1 MYAYPKKAAFGKSLP
16 KKAIYEHGRPTRR
29 VQQLFVDQIARIVWQ
44 YKLSP
49 ETTNLAA
56 KPEVPEI
63 QVFAITLKDGK
74 LDETVLRCID
84 KAINFPIFF
93 ELTFEERVKE
103 VAAYKRQNEADKS
116 KWIVGDYFELE
127 WSELSADRESL
138 PVALDLARLYE
149 QMLRRLMPIPARRSE
164 SLKDHTDRVGEI
176 RNREKFCHKLE
187 SRLAKEKQFN
197 RKVEINGELRKV
209 RSKLENL
216 VAEGYKK

>member
-63 QVFAITLKDGK
+63 QVFSITLKANQ
-74 LDETVLRCID
+74 LDEAVLRCID

-93 ELTFEERVKE
+93 EISFEDRVKE
-103 VAAYKRQNEADKS
+103 VAAFKRPSEADPA
-116 KWIVGDYFELE
+116 KWAVSYTHLT
-127 WSELSADRESL
+127 L
-138 PVALDLARLYE
+138 PTIL
-149 QMLRRLMPIPARRSE
+149 
-164 SLKDHTDRVGEI
+164 
-176 RNREKFCHKLE
+176 
-187 SRLAKEKQFN
+187 
-197 RKVEINGELRKV
+197 
-209 RSKLENL
+209 L
-216 VAEGYKK
+216 V

>member
-63 QVFAITLKDGK
+63 QVFAITLKNGQ

-84 KAINFPIFF
+84 RAINFPIFF
-93 ELTFEERVKE
+93 ELTYEGKVKE
-103 VAAYKRQNEADKS
+103 ISAFKRPSESGMAKWVVGEYFDTDWNELGFA
-116 KWIVGDYFELE
+116 
-127 WSELSADRESL
+127 RESL
-138 PVALDLARLYE
+138 PVVLNL
-149 QMLRRLMPIPARRSE
+149 
-164 SLKDHTDRVGEI
+164 SLIHI
-176 RNREKFCHKLE
+176 
-187 SRLAKEKQFN
+187 
-197 RKVEINGELRKV
+197 
-209 RSKLENL
+209 
-216 VAEGYKK
+216 